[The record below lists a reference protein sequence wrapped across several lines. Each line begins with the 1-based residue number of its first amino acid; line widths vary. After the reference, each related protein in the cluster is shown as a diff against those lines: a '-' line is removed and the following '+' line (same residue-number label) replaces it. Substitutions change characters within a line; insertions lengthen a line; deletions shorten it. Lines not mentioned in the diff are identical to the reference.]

1 MSSDPVRIQKYLSE
15 QGLASRREAAEWI
28 ANGWVFLNGEKV
40 TDTGAKMLVGQ
51 DELTLDPRTKEK
63 KKYYFLFN
71 KPLGIVTV
79 NAQKGEKEIRDI
91 VKLPAGVV
99 TVGRL
104 DKDTGGLIMLT
115 NDGVAARRIMSP
127 EFFHEKEYEITLYK
141 PISDTALHQLESG
154 VYILGQ
160 KTRPAKTRRIGG
172 YKFSLTITEGRNRQV
187 RRMCESVGCP
197 VKTLIRRRVLN
208 FELGNLKPG
217 QLKELSAKEQAELF
231 RILKISR

>member
-1 MSSDPVRIQKYLSE
+1 MPLPTRIQKHLSFL
-15 QGLASRREAAEWI
+15 GLASRREAAEWI
-28 ANGWVFLNGEKV
+28 AKGWVYLNGEKV

-51 DELTLDPRTKEK
+51 DKLTLDPRTKEK

-79 NAQKGEKEIRDI
+79 NAQKGEKEIKDI

-115 NDGVAARRIMSP
+115 NDGVVARRIMEP
-127 EFFHEKEYEITLYK
+127 AFHHEKEYEISLYK
-141 PISDTALHQLESG
+141 PISDTALRQLEAG

-160 KTRPAKTRRIGG
+160 KTRPAKTKRLSG
-172 YKFSLTITEGRNRQV
+172 YKFLLTITEGKNRQV

-197 VKTLIRRRVLN
+197 VKTLIRRRLLD

-217 QLKELSAKEQAELF
+217 QLKELSQKEQQCLF
-231 RILKISR
+231 RKLNLSR

>member
-1 MSSDPVRIQKYLSE
+1 MTLTRIQKYLSA

-28 ANGWVFLNGEKV
+28 ASGWVYLNGEKV
-40 TDTGAKMLVGQ
+40 TDTGAKMLAGQ
-51 DELTLDPRTKEK
+51 DALTLDPKTKEK
-63 KKYYFLFN
+63 KKHYFLFN

-91 VKLPAGVV
+91 VRLPPDVV

-104 DKDTGGLIMLT
+104 DKDTGGLIILT
-115 NDGVAARRIMSP
+115 NDGVVARRIMSP
-127 EFFHEKEYEITLYK
+127 EFQHEKEYEVSLFK
-141 PISDTALHQLESG
+141 PISDAALRRLETG

-160 KTRPAKTRRIGG
+160 KTRPAKTKRLSG
-172 YKFSLTITEGRNRQV
+172 YKFSLTITEGKNRQV

-197 VKTLIRRRVLN
+197 VKTLIRRRILD
-208 FELGNLKPG
+208 FELGGLKPG

-231 RILKISR
+231 KKLNLSR